1 MTKIKAIHES
11 GRSTIEML
19 GVLAIIG
26 VLSIAGIAGYSQA
39 MAKHKINRTIDQINV
54 MNANIRTLFGAQ
66 KTYRSL
72 DTVKAF
78 KAGILTDETYDRATQ
93 KGVNPY
99 GGEIILSSVGTGHA
113 FSVTY
118 TDLPQDVCRKLAI
131 VEWGSD
137 ATSGLESMTFNNG
150 TAGRTY
156 KWSKIAAELDSS
168 LPITTQGAL
177 TACDGPQMSITW
189 QYR

>member
-1 MTKIKAIHES
+1 MMKIRGAQEL
-11 GRSTIEML
+11 GRSTVEML

-39 MAKHKINRTIDQINV
+39 MAKHKINRTIDQINL

-66 KTYRSL
+66 KTYKSL

-78 KAGILTDETYDRATQ
+78 KAGILTDETYDRTTQ

-99 GGEIILSSVGTGHA
+99 GGEIVLSAVGTGHA
-113 FSVTY
+113 FTVMY
-118 TDLPQDVCRKLAI
+118 TDMPQDVCRKLAI
-131 VEWGSD
+131 VDWGSD

-150 TAGRTY
+150 TASKLY
-156 KWSKIAAELDSS
+156 KWSKLSAELDSS
-168 LPITTQGAL
+168 LPVTTQGAL
-177 TACDGPQMSITW
+177 NACDGPQMSITW